1 MAQTAYDCSTEA
13 CVSGIR
19 RCFMKV
25 LLLGMGLQ
33 GKAVAHDL
41 EQSSVVDEVLVFD
54 TDPDPLQKYLKAKGL
69 HKTVLKQF
77 NVTNEADLTKTIEQ
91 SGADIVI
98 SMLPAQFGYGV
109 ALAALNAGLH
119 FVSSSYT
126 GEIAQLDSA
135 AKKRGVIIL
144 PEMGMDPGIDLV
156 LARLAIE
163 KLEQVVGLY
172 SYGAGI
178 PEPACA
184 DANPLRYKISWTF
197 EGVLKAYVRDA
208 VVQKNGLRIDIPGD
222 RIFRQEN
229 VHRADFAELGHLEAY
244 PNGDALKFI
253 RVFGLEKD
261 IRYMGRFALRW
272 PGHCRFWNTMAE
284 LGLLDDTS
292 CDPANIP
299 FSPRQFLVAMLS
311 PKLQYG
317 DDERD
322 LAIIRVQAWGKKD
335 GRGKLV
341 TYEVTDRRDL
351 KTGLFAMNRTVG
363 FTASI
368 GAHMILTG
376 KITTPGVL
384 SPVKDVPRE
393 DFLKELKKRDIKTT
407 RRIEDVDA
415 DNYRP
420 DRLSGTD

>member
-1 MAQTAYDCSTEA
+1 
-13 CVSGIR
+13 
-19 RCFMKV
+19 MKV

-33 GKAVAHDL
+33 GKATAHDL
-41 EQSSVVDEVLVFD
+41 EHSSIVDEVHVFD
-54 TDPDPLQKYLKAKGL
+54 IDPDPLQKYIKAKGL
-69 HKTVLKQF
+69 HKTVLKRF
-77 NVTNEADLTKTIEQ
+77 NAANEVDLTKTIEK

-98 SMLPAQFGYGV
+98 SMLPVQFGYGV
-109 ALAALNAGLH
+109 AKAALNAGVH
-119 FVSSSYT
+119 FVSSSYA
-126 GEIAQLDSA
+126 GEIAELDSA
-135 AKKRGVIIL
+135 AQKKGVIIL
-144 PEMGMDPGIDLV
+144 PEMGLDPGIDLV
-156 LARLAIE
+156 LGRLALD
-163 KLEQVVGLY
+163 KLDQVVGLY

-184 DANPLRYKISWTF
+184 NDNPLRYKISWTF
-197 EGVLKAYVRDA
+197 DGVLKAYMRDA

-244 PNGDALKFI
+244 PNGDAVKFI

-292 CDPANIP
+292 CDPVNIP
-299 FSPRQFLVAMLS
+299 FSPRQYLVELLS

-322 LAIIRVQAWGKKD
+322 LAIIRVQAWGQKN
-335 GRGKLV
+335 GQGKLI

-363 FTASI
+363 FTAGI
-368 GAHMILTG
+368 GALMILTG
-376 KITTPGVL
+376 KISTPGVL
-384 SPVKDVPRE
+384 SPVKDVPAE
-393 DFLKELKKRDIKTT
+393 DFLKELEKRGIRTT
-407 RRIEDVDA
+407 HRIEDVDA
-415 DNYRP
+415 DQYRP
-420 DRLSGTD
+420 DILSGTN